1 MIDGLPETKPYPS
14 RYSDPVIGTK
24 GRALDRI
31 GFDVKNPEAL
41 QKTGSC
47 IELPDGLDKIS

>member
-1 MIDGLPETKPYPS
+1 
-14 RYSDPVIGTK
+14 VIGTK